1 MRMPLFLMIVITLF
15 SSCSKN
21 ESQPAPTGKDV
32 AYDCKCTPAP
42 GAVVTGAITYTTPT
56 SSTNTAS
63 LANNVWIYNKDN
75 WDLKSGTKLSVTMS
89 VTGSSNCYVA
99 ITIDGAVATYVSKGL
114 ISSTQTPTYSI
125 TAEYVVQ

>member
-1 MRMPLFLMIVITLF
+1 MRTLLFFTIVITLF

-89 VTGSSNCYVA
+89 VTGSSNCRVA
-99 ITIDGAVATYVSKGL
+99 ITIDGAVAAYESKGL
-114 ISSTQTPTYSI
+114 ISSTGTPTYSI